1 MGQCQVEEDR
11 EEQVG
16 NDQLDRRT
24 KERKPSFPSRTPVT
38 PSDRSETPD
47 PVGFVLPVISS
58 VRASQP
64 MYLLSISQLAST
76 CFRSPLTPTRP
87 TS

>member
-47 PVGFVLPVISS
+47 PVGFVLSVISK
-58 VRASQP
+58 RACLPTHVSP
-64 MYLLSISQLAST
+64 FNLS
-76 CFRSPLTPTRP
+76 